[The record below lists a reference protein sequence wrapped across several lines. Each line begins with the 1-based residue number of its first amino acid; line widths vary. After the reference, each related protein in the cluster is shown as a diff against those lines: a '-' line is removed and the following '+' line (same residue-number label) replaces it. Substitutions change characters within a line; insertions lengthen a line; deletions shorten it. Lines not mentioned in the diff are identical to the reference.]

1 MFICF
6 DLYSVPVYC
15 VHFIDDETKCERDPL
30 ATTANYLQTT
40 TRFPSLQVPNVLGY
54 LPAFIYLFNQLSRVL
69 VAAREP

>member
-15 VHFIDDETKCERDPL
+15 IHFIDDETKRERDPL

-40 TRFPSLQVPNVLGY
+40 TRYPSV
-54 LPAFIYLFNQLSRVL
+54 
-69 VAAREP
+69 